1 LTINVSSCSI
11 SKISSSLKPAEPNEP
26 KLGRKENIQKLTDDG
41 RQTPSDDKSPNLC
54 SMPMIIDKILEESV
68 N

>member
-1 LTINVSSCSI
+1 MLPTNFGSFGQVVS
-11 SKISSSLKPAEPNEP
+11 E
-26 KLGRKENIQKLTDDG
+26 ENIQKLTDDG